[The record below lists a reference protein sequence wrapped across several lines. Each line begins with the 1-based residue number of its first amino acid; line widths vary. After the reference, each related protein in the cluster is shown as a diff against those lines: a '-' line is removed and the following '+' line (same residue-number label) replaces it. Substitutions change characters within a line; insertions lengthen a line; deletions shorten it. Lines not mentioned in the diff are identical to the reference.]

1 MVAGQFKD
9 SKSIDVE
16 ALIQALDDAVRE
28 AVTNGELEDLPRR
41 VDDILENAVR
51 GVEGEDAEAVINEVR
66 LAVRAAAEDET
77 LEDAD
82 SLVDKVTKGVRDI
95 YSKSSG
101 VAGTIGS
108 SLKERIRAMVDGVRG
123 TGRDSVVMVRINSE
137 VRERLDEL
145 IEAGLVGS
153 RSEAAAYLIAEGIK
167 SREDLFVEMAAQID
181 AIRKAKEE
189 LQKILNEKG

>member
-1 MVAGQFKD
+1 MVTGQSKD
-9 SKSIDVE
+9 NTSVDVE
-16 ALIQALDDAVRE
+16 SLIQALDDAVRE
-28 AVTNGELEDLPRR
+28 AVASGELEDLPRR
-41 VDDILENAVR
+41 VDDILENAV
-51 GVEGEDAEAVINEVR
+51 GGIDGEDAEAVINEVR
-66 LAVRAAAEDET
+66 LAVRAAADDET
-77 LEDAD
+77 LDDAD
-82 SLVDKVTKGVRDI
+82 SLVDKVTKAVRDI

-108 SLKERIRAMVDGVRG
+108 NLKERIRAMVDGVRG

-137 VRERLDEL
+137 VREKLDEL

-189 LQKILNEKG
+189 LQRILNEKG